1 MSNRFFVGRCDL
13 DLHIENSQSLKNKR
27 RVVAS
32 LKEKLHNRY
41 NVAVCEYGDLSLW
54 QRTQLGIVTCGNDKH
69 HVDSSLKTILDYVS
83 TFPAVLLLKYDVDV
97 F

>member
-32 LKEKLHNRY
+32 LKEKLKNRY

-69 HVDSSLKTILDYVS
+69 HVDSSLKTVLDYVS
-83 TFPAVLLLKYDVDV
+83 TFPSVLLLKYGVDV